1 MYFSNYLSLSE
12 SSNGKNCRDQGKLSC
27 FTDGCFS
34 IDQKCD
40 GVFDCTDKSDE
51 KGCVDEAMIQL
62 DRMKRYRLSRQ
73 SRFEDF
79 YDVGK
84 CQQSKINA
92 KQYEFEYLPRAGN
105 CSILLLDW

>member
-12 SSNGKNCRDQGKLSC
+12 SSEGKNCRDQGKLSC
-27 FTDGCFS
+27 FTEGCFN

-84 CQQSKINA
+84 YQQSRNNA
-92 KQYEFEYLPRAGN
+92 
-105 CSILLLDW
+105 

>member
-12 SSNGKNCRDQGKLSC
+12 SSDGKKCRDQGKLSC
-27 FTDGCFS
+27 FTEGCFNS
-34 IDQKCD
+34 NQKCD

-84 CQQSKINA
+84 CHQSI
-92 KQYEFEYLPRAGN
+92 
-105 CSILLLDW
+105 